1 MEGESV
7 DLSERYFR
15 PAHGPRK
22 AMDEADARDEI
33 VRLEALIEALT
44 AEIENCRKLT
54 LLARLAMAVGGVLI
68 VVTAIGLI
76 DSATTAIAAIA
87 ALIGGIVLF
96 GSNNSTLASGNTS
109 VKVSAKVR
117 RLSSMSR
124 LARALKSEDSDQ

>member
-76 DSATTAIAAIA
+76 NSATTAIAAIA

-96 GSNNSTLASGNTS
+96 GSNNSTLQQ
-109 VKVSAKVR
+109 
-117 RLSSMSR
+117 
-124 LARALKSEDSDQ
+124 ARAALRAAEAERAMLIGRIELRVVDGGRTLH